1 MALVSTSA
9 NQSGHQAAK
18 TDKQCQQKFGCQVQ
32 VLTGK
37 TAGAKKPSTI
47 EDLMT
52 GKIFRK

>member
-18 TDKQCQQKFGCQVQ
+18 TVKQCRRLFEHQVQ
-32 VLTGK
+32 VLAGK

-47 EDLMT
+47 QDLLT
-52 GKIFRK
+52 GKILRK